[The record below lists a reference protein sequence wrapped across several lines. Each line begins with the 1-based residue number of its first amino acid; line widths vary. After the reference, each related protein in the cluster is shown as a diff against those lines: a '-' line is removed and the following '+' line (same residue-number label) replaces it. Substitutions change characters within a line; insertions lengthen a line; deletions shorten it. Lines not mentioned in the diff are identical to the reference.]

1 MKRKLDLTAV
11 LFVIYSI
18 LLLWVVLFKLSF
30 SIDDIRSLAGERSF
44 NLIPFYYDN
53 EVNVRFHMKEVMLNF
68 VIFAP
73 FGFYLKMLDAPT
85 VRAFVC
91 GLLTCISLEIIQFTS
106 TIGAFDVTD
115 IITNTAGCIIGVCAC
130 LLAIKLFKNKK
141 RLYKTVNMLML
152 VALSLFAI
160 LAAVLI
166 IANK

>member
-1 MKRKLDLTAV
+1 MKRKLNLTAV
-11 LFVIYSI
+11 IFVIYSI

-44 NLIPFYYDN
+44 NFIPFYYDN

-85 VRAFVC
+85 LRAFVC
-91 GLLTCISLEIIQFTS
+91 GLASCITLEVIQFAFG
-106 TIGAFDVTD
+106 IGAFDVTD
-115 IITNTAGCIIGVCAC
+115 IITNTAGCIAGVCAC
-130 LLAIKLFKNKK
+130 LLATKLFKNEK
-141 RLYKTVNMLML
+141 RLYKTVNVMMLI
-152 VALSLFAI
+152 AFFLFAL

-166 IANK
+166 VAN